1 MAVCSSEQISVLLSP
16 RGMLDSTIIE
26 RIGKYLT
33 PDEKIKNS
41 NKVLNEFLESASFKA
56 SFKKRCER
64 KLSKLEKKRSY
75 YSKFQRSQV
84 PVPKEPL
91 EEVLQ
96 KKQQS
101 LATHA
106 SSNENSALLKERI
119 SKLEF
124 LFKKVVLFKK
134 PSDSQI
140 PSVLTDHETDN
151 EENTRAL

>member
-1 MAVCSSEQISVLLSP
+1 
-16 RGMLDSTIIE
+16 MLDSTIIE

-56 SFKKRCER
+56 SFRKRCER
-64 KLSKLEKKRSY
+64 NLSKLSKKRSY
-75 YSKFQRSQV
+75 YRKFKKSQT
-84 PVPKEPL
+84 PVPKESL

-101 LATHA
+101 LAEHA
-106 SSNENSALLKERI
+106 LSNDNSALLKERI

-134 PSDSQI
+134 PADGPL

-151 EENTRAL
+151 EENARAQ